1 MTKIVSRT
9 RNRLITSHFPGTLRV
24 TFNDHTAEG
33 DPGAQRAG
41 AEMRQ
46 NRLVALRPI
55 KLVLCFVAVALA
67 AQAGEFVVL
76 SNGFRIHAESH
87 LADGSV
93 IRLQTNQ
100 GVIEIQAN
108 TVAAFEQEDYTPPVI
123 PAAIPAA
130 RPADLTPQELITQA
144 AIHAG
149 LPPALVHSVARAESG
164 YRQDAVS
171 PKGAIGLMQLMPG
184 TAAAMN
190 ADPLDPTQNA
200 EAGAKYLRN
209 LLEKYEN
216 DPHQVSKAVA
226 AYNAG
231 PAAVDK
237 YDGIP
242 PYAETIQYVNRVLQQ
257 YEKEQAKPKSE

>member
-1 MTKIVSRT
+1 M
-9 RNRLITSHFPGTLRV
+9 RLIIASVPPQRV
-24 TFNDHTAEG
+24 G
-33 DPGAQRAG
+33 P
-41 AEMRQ
+41 EMRH
-46 NRLVALRPI
+46 NGLVALGPM
-55 KLVLCFVAVALA
+55 KLFLCFVAVALA

-76 SNGFRIHAESH
+76 SNGFRIHADSH
-87 LADGSV
+87 SSDGPV
-93 IRLQTNQ
+93 IRLQTQQ

-108 TVAAFEQEDYTPPVI
+108 TVAAFEQEDYTPPA
-123 PAAIPAA
+123 PAPAPIA
-130 RPADLTPQELITQA
+130 PKADLTPRELITQA

-149 LPPALVHSVARAESG
+149 LPPAIVQSIARAESG

-184 TAAAMN
+184 TAAALN
-190 ADPLDPTQNA
+190 ADPLDPKQNA
-200 EAGAKYLRN
+200 EAGARYLRD

-237 YDGIP
+237 YDGVP
-242 PYAETIQYVNRVLQQ
+242 PYAETIQYVNRVLKQ
-257 YEKEQAKPKSE
+257 YEKEQAANLR